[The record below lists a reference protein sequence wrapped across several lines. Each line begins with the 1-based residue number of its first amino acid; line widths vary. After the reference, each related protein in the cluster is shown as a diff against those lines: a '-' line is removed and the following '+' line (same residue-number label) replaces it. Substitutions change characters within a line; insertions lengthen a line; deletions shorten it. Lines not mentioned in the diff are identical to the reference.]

1 LNASDDLW
9 LVHTGDVMT
18 VGTYRFD
25 QIFQEE
31 VQAIN
36 VRRREL
42 GRTDFVALE
51 VEIDEAFAPR

>member
-1 LNASDDLW
+1 
-9 LVHTGDVMT
+9 MT
-18 VGTYRFD
+18 VGNTYRFD

-51 VEIDEAFAPR
+51 VEIDEAFAPAGELNSKQSS